1 MKKII
6 RLLLI
11 TSSCLINMANASYTA
26 IYPVG
31 FGSENTIKFTKYTL
45 YTPLVSEWSNTG
57 GVENCS
63 WTPLQNTVAAG
74 VTFTQTATDCDQ
86 KQVRTKQAREKDELS
101 NSIRNVGSAITETQT
116 IKVSSSRSVV
126 GSKPK
131 DEVCMFGGGKAYW
144 LESAGTT
151 KIIWYSDN
159 VEVSFPSGPTTY
171 TYNGYEY
178 TRGTYSSIEGNPS
191 VGYTAFYYACR
202 S

>member
-1 MKKII
+1 MLICKNKTKKYKYEKDNQTSFNHII
-6 RLLLI
+6 LFNQYGK
-11 TSSCLINMANASYTA
+11 CLIH
-26 IYPVG
+26 
-31 FGSENTIKFTKYTL
+31 
-45 YTPLVSEWSNTG
+45 
-57 GVENCS
+57 
-63 WTPLQNTVAAG
+63 
-74 VTFTQTATDCDQ
+74 CDQ
-86 KQVRTKQAREKDELS
+86 KQVRTNQAREKDELS

-178 TRGTYSSIEGNPS
+178 IRGTYSSIKGNPS
-191 VGYTAFYYACR
+191 VGYTAFYYAYR